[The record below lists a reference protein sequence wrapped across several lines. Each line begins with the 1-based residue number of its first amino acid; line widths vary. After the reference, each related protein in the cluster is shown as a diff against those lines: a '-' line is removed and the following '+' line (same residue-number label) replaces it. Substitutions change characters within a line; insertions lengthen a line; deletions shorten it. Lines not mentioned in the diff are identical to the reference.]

1 LKWTRRSFAR
11 TVALRRSR
19 IEEDAAMQTQATPQA
34 KAAQPRPDQGFDE
47 WLKRAIQQAFA
58 APRTEGPQ
66 RLAA

>member
-1 LKWTRRSFAR
+1 
-11 TVALRRSR
+11 
-19 IEEDAAMQTQATPQA
+19 MQTQATPQA
-34 KAAQPRPDQGFDE
+34 KAAQPRPDRGFDD